1 MKEHDSDNIIVHD
14 IRGQICP
21 SCLLFTLREVNDH
34 RSELK
39 EGSIQLLIK
48 TDNRNATSTIPDA
61 ISSMGYDYR
70 VTKKEGYYEIEIM
83 ALKKSKP
90 SV

>member
-1 MKEHDSDNIIVHD
+1 MSDQETQNIIVHD

-21 SCLLFTLREVNDH
+21 SCLLFALKEVNEQ
-34 RSELK
+34 RSALK
-39 EGSIQLLIK
+39 EGKIKIVIK

-61 ISSMGYDYR
+61 VTSMGYDSI
-70 VTKKEGYYEIEIM
+70 VEKKEGYYEIRIM
-83 ALKKSKP
+83 APTKAGP